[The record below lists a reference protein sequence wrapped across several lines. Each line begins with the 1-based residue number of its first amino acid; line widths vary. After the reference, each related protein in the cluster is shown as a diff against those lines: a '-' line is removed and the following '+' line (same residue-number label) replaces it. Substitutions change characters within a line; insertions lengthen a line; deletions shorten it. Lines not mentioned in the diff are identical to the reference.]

1 MPRGTDGLGADLRT
15 PEMGY
20 LRERE
25 PVYAL
30 LLDLLNDLLAG
41 DFGARLAAAWANREV
56 HATYARPLLLLSA
69 LRYDALSDPDH
80 PLHAAL
86 AESPPRID
94 AVSAA
99 ALEAAIEPERTR
111 FWQALRDRAV
121 QTNET
126 TRAVTWLWP
135 AALLA
140 AAGERR
146 AIALVDIGTSAGLNL
161 TADALPPLWRDAS
174 GAAIAV
180 APRLELAL
188 RLGFDIA
195 PLDVRDPDAARWLR
209 AAVWPSDSRL
219 ARLEQ
224 AIACFIAAAARG
236 DAPRLVA
243 CALPDVP
250 ARLDALPREPLI
262 LCVQTIVRDYLSAA
276 ERDRYEAEMRAF
288 LLRRPA
294 LGALWAELE
303 MDTERATSQADSAAL
318 RVRFVAEHGALRELI
333 LARTHPH
340 PRQLFVDAAAVAV
353 LQRDFAAR

>member
-1 MPRGTDGLGADLRT
+1 MPRGLEGFAADLRT

-25 PVYAL
+25 PVYAR
-30 LLDLLNDLLAG
+30 LLDLLDGLLEG
-41 DFGARLAAAWANREV
+41 DFGARLATAWVNREV
-56 HATYARPLLLLSA
+56 HATYARPLLLLCA
-69 LRYDALSDPDH
+69 LRYDALGDPDH

-86 AESPPRID
+86 AESPPRIES
-94 AVSAA
+94 VSAA
-99 ALEAAIEPERTR
+99 ALEAGVAPERTR
-111 FWQALRDRAV
+111 FWHALRERAV

-146 AIALVDIGTSAGLNL
+146 PIALVDMGTSAGLNL
-161 TADALPPLWRDAS
+161 TADALPPLWEDAN
-174 GAAIAV
+174 GAAIPV
-180 APRLELAL
+180 APRPELAL

-195 PLDVRDPDAARWLR
+195 PLDVRAPDAARWLR
-209 AAVWPSDSRL
+209 AAVWPSDSRI
-219 ARLEQ
+219 ARLEG
-224 AIACFIAAAARG
+224 AIACFIAAAARA
-236 DAPRLVA
+236 DAPRLVT

-250 ARLDALPREPLI
+250 AQLDALPREPLI
-262 LCVQTIVRDYLSAA
+262 LCMQTIVRDYLSAA
-276 ERDRYEAEMRAF
+276 DRDRYEAEMRDF

-303 MDTERATSQADSAAL
+303 MDTERATSQTDSAAL
-318 RVRFVAEHGALRELI
+318 RVHYVAEHGALRELL

-340 PRQLFVDAAAVAV
+340 PRQLFADAAAVAE
-353 LQRDFAAR
+353 LQRDFAPR